1 MNLFLAPQVNKPVIP
16 SLYRHSSWLSTEL
29 GNSRVGGGM
38 ENGTLSRCF
47 TLRNALMAMPVS
59 DPARKEAWFVEVGK
73 ELATITDAIDLRDW
87 MQFFAEALEEKHGG
101 VNRDLCYYL
110 IEERVRNAKGGV
122 MQSVNYRRNERLV
135 PVAVGGTADEFLSS
149 RTSQQMGAI
158 DAQAEADY
166 RTYNFRVFATA
177 LIVGTSILG
186 FAFWPSILGW
196 MTEFKYGVLAG
207 ALGMAAFL
215 IGGLAV
221 GVCLGAGRLEKRS

>member
-38 ENGTLSRCF
+38 ENDMLSRCF

-59 DPARKEAWFVEVGK
+59 DPDRKEAWFVEVGK

-110 IEERVRNAKGGV
+110 IEERVRAAQKGGL
-122 MQSVNYRRNERLV
+122 MYRENVRM
-135 PVAVGGTADEFLSS
+135 PMAASGTAEEVLGKDDEFIPQAYERYDMKVLSAAV
-149 RTSQQMGAI
+149 M
-158 DAQAEADY
+158 
-166 RTYNFRVFATA
+166 
-177 LIVGTSILG
+177 LG
-186 FAFWPSILGW
+186 LLVLCVAFWPVILGW
-196 MTEFKYGVLAG
+196 MTPFKYGVLAG
-207 ALGMAAFL
+207 AVGMAAML
-215 IGGLAV
+215 IGLVAV
-221 GVCLGAGRLEKRS
+221 GVCLGAGNLEKRS